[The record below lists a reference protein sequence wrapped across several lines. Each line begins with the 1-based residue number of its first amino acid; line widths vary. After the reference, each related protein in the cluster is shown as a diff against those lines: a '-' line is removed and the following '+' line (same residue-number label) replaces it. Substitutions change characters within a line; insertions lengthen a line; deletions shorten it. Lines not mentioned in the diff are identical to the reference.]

1 MNLIRSYD
9 DYFGISDGPQFSPP
23 TQLIKISESVL
34 AGLARK
40 KIVVTCSMKLSIR
53 FLLPCCFGLL
63 LLASCQK
70 PEGLKFTGFR
80 NFEVMPLSL
89 SSSKIRCE
97 VGVHNPNRF
106 DISVKHLEA
115 NLALSGKNLGNYLL
129 DSTVLL
135 PAGGDFYLPI
145 LLEVKNAS
153 ILSGGLS
160 VLLGDSIPYTVIGK
174 VRGGR
179 KKIMT
184 EMPFSYSGQL
194 SSKDFHF

>member
-1 MNLIRSYD
+1 M
-9 DYFGISDGPQFSPP
+9 
-23 TQLIKISESVL
+23 
-34 AGLARK
+34 ARL
-40 KIVVTCSMKLSIR
+40 KIVVTCGMKSSVGVLIVS
-53 FLLPCCFGLL
+53 CFGLIFL
-63 LLASCQK
+63 TSCQK

-89 SSSKIRCE
+89 SSSKISCE

-115 NLALSGKNLGNYLL
+115 NLALSGKSLGNYLL

-153 ILSGGLS
+153 ILTNGLS
-160 VLLGDSIPYTVIGK
+160 VLLGDSIPYTVVGK